1 MRREVEPR
9 IREIEEKKP
18 GVMRAVLEK
27 AGAIGLLGHD
37 VPEEYGG
44 LGGDK
49 TSSSLI
55 FESASRLGSFAVS
68 YGAHVGIGTMP
79 LVLFGTAE
87 QKRRYL
93 PSLAS
98 GERIAAYAL
107 TEPGSGSDALG
118 AKTRAV
124 LTPDGKSWKLTGTK
138 QYITNA
144 GFADLFTVFAKVDG
158 EKFTAFLVERSA
170 PGLTIGPEEHKLGI
184 RGSSTCPLYPRG
196 LHDPGRQRARRHR
209 RRPQDRVQHP
219 EHRALEAGRGRGGRR
234 EVLPGDRR
242 EVRARAQAVRQADR
256 RLRSHPQEDRRHRHA
271 DLRRRVDGVPH
282 RGPARRAQPRHRSR
296 GSRRRRRSR
305 STRSRS
311 TRSRRRSS
319 RSSGRR
325 CCTSR
330 RTRRCR
336 SSAAPATSRTI
347 PSSA

>member
-1 MRREVEPR
+1 MGDSSTNVTLSPGGGFLLEPTGSTTILTPEMLTEEQRMMKETAEDFMRREVEPR
-9 IREIEEKKP
+9 IREIEDKKP

-27 AGAIGLLGHD
+27 AGEVGLLGHD

-68 YGAHVGIGTMP
+68 FGAHVGIGTMP
-79 LVLFGTAE
+79 LVLFGTPE

-124 LTPDGKSWKLTGTK
+124 LSADGKSWKLTGTK

-158 EKFTAFLVERSA
+158 EKFTAFLVERGS
-170 PGLTIGPEEHKLGI
+170 PGLSIGPEEHKLGI
-184 RGSSTCPLYPRG
+184 RGSSTCPLF
-196 LHDPGRQRARRHR
+196 
-209 RRPQDRVQHP
+209 
-219 EHRALEAGRGRGGRR
+219 LE
-234 EVLPGDRR
+234 D
-242 EVRARAQAVRQADR
+242 
-256 RLRSHPQEDRRHRHA
+256 
-271 DLRRRVDGVPH
+271 
-282 RGPARRAQPRHRSR
+282 
-296 GSRRRRRSR
+296 
-305 STRSRS
+305 
-311 TRSRRRSS
+311 
-319 RSSGRR
+319 
-325 CCTSR
+325 C
-330 RTRRCR
+330 
-336 SSAAPATSRTI
+336 TI
-347 PSSA
+347 PVENVLGTIGAGH